1 MKKFMALL
9 LTLAMT
15 ASFTAV
21 PVIAQDEDVKL
32 KITPNVTSVDTTEET
47 EVTYTVDVEVKNS
60 DVKIGSIQFNLEPP
74 EGMTL
79 GTTKQDYKVTS
90 ALFYN
95 EDFNPDGIFDTKF
108 EYTPTSRYF
117 CAVGTTDDR
126 NLHENKTLMTIK
138 AKIAAGTNGDLTLS
152 ASNVEFGNTH
162 NGKRYSGSFSHLWHD
177 LCVR

>member
-21 PVIAQDEDVKL
+21 PVMAQDEDVKL

-47 EVTYTVDVEVKNS
+47 EVTYTIGVEVKNS
-60 DVKIGSIQFNLEPP
+60 DVKIGSIQFNLNPP

-117 CAVGTTDDR
+117 CAVGTTEER
-126 NLHENKTLMTIK
+126 NLHKIK
-138 AKIAAGTNGDLTLS
+138 P
-152 ASNVEFGNTH
+152 
-162 NGKRYSGSFSHLWHD
+162 
-177 LCVR
+177 